1 MVEEA
6 INHFHELLAGPFA
19 DDAQQRLDSATERY
33 QLRFGTRAVCNV
45 LRPFFIE
52 QSHYEEVM
60 CESRL
65 VLRAIRKLGRR
76 LLADSQLRSQLNLSP
91 DEERLIGI
99 EPGYSDADSIGRLDA
114 FLDAAGGFRF
124 VEYNAESPGGLLYGD
139 CLSEAF
145 LEMDVVREFA
155 KTYPVNR
162 IPIRPRILAALLD
175 CYRQWGGRNHP
186 QIGIVDWRDVS
197 TKAEFEVCREYFEE
211 QSFRTGIFDPEELE
225 LRGGHLWCGDFRIDI
240 VYKRVVIGE
249 LLERCGGR
257 HLLIRAAEERAACV
271 VNSFRVQMLFK
282 KSLFALLD
290 DPQTATLFDASEVRA
305 IAEHVPWTRLL
316 REGTTIYNNQR
327 VDLLDFVS
335 RSRELLVLKPS
346 GEYGGRG
353 VTLGWECDDERWQ
366 QAIKDALDASFV
378 VQERVELREEVF
390 PRLLNG
396 RLELARHFV
405 DFDPYSW
412 PRDEVAGAGVR
423 LSSSA
428 LLNVTSGGGSAA
440 PLLVIN
446 QP

>member
-1 MVEEA
+1 MIEEA
-6 INHFHELLAGPFA
+6 INHFHSLLEGSVA
-19 DDAQQRLDSATERY
+19 DDAQQRLDSATERN
-33 QLRFGTRAVCNV
+33 QLKFGARPVCSV

-52 QSHYEEVM
+52 QSQFEEVM
-60 CESRL
+60 RESRL

-76 LLADSQLRSQLNLSP
+76 LMEDSQLRSQLSLTP
-91 DEERLIGI
+91 DEERLVAI
-99 EPGYSDADSIGRLDA
+99 EPGFSDADAIGRLDA
-114 FLDAAGGFRF
+114 FLDATGGFRF

-139 CLSEAF
+139 CLSETF
-145 LEMDVVREFA
+145 LAMEVVREFA
-155 KTYPVNR
+155 KTYPVSR
-162 IPIRPRILAALLD
+162 IPIRPRILATLLD
-175 CYRQWGGRNHP
+175 CYRQWGGRNQP

-211 QSFRTGIFDPEELE
+211 QGFRTGIFDPEELE
-225 LRGGHLWCGDFRIDI
+225 LREGHLWSGSFRIDI

-249 LLERCGGR
+249 LLERCGAR
-257 HLLIRAAEERAACV
+257 HPLIRAAEERAACV

-290 DPQTATLFDASEVRA
+290 DPQTATLFDANEIRA
-305 IAEHVPWTRLL
+305 IGKHIPWTRLL
-316 REGTTIYNNQR
+316 REGGTTYNNR
-327 VDLLDFVS
+327 RIDLLDFVS
-335 RSRELLVLKPS
+335 RSREQLVLKPS
-346 GEYGGRG
+346 SEYGGRG
-353 VTLGWECDDERWQ
+353 VTLGWECEDERWQ
-366 QAIKDALDASFV
+366 QAIKEALGASFV

-396 RLELARHFV
+396 RVELGRHFV